1 MVSKRGDR
9 ISDDEEKLKGKNGTR
24 NSEKNVQKYRKKK
37 EEFIYFF
44 HINTCGLPLGTVVFI
59 FCVLLCS
66 FVYAVPF
73 SNNLFSV

>member
-37 EEFIYFF
+37 KS
-44 HINTCGLPLGTVVFI
+44 LFI
-59 FCVLLCS
+59 FS
-66 FVYAVPF
+66 T
-73 SNNLFSV
+73 